1 MKKQP
6 IDQIQQEFSYK
17 APGALRVQL
26 AASFTNWQSKPVSM
40 TKAEDGIWRAKVKL
54 PPGTYHYRFI
64 VDGEW
69 HDDPACTL
77 RIPNEFGGS
86 NMLREVRGA

>member
-1 MKKQP
+1 
-6 IDQIQQEFSYK
+6 
-17 APGALRVQL
+17 
-26 AASFTNWQSKPVSM
+26 M

-86 NMLREVRGA
+86 NILREVRGA